1 MLVFLSDPPDA
12 GCNPWL
18 PWGLFSLRVI
28 AEPTPGYQPD
38 KCSVTGYIFQCAG
51 PVSKDIVD
59 LCVQGQ
65 GDSRDI
71 KKKKWAEICPVSIC
85 FDMGLVQV

>member
-18 PWGLFSLRVI
+18 PWGLFSVRVI

-38 KCSVTGYIFQCAG
+38 KCSVKVTSSS
-51 PVSKDIVD
+51 V
-59 LCVQGQ
+59 
-65 GDSRDI
+65 
-71 KKKKWAEICPVSIC
+71 
-85 FDMGLVQV
+85 LVQCQRTL